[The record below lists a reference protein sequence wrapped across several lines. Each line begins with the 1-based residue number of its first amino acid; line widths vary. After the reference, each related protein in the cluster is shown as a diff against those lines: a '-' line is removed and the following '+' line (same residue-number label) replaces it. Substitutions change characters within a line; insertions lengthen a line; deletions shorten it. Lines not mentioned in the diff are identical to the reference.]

1 MSEQSENAASPWAS
15 WSLDKEV
22 VVTCV
27 IDAARDAVF
36 QAWTDPAQ
44 IVQWFGPDGF
54 EIESHEIDIRAAGA
68 WMFDMVAPDG
78 TRYPNLMTFLRIEA
92 PALIEV
98 RHGTGAAVD
107 PDAFG
112 MLLTFDQQGN
122 GKTVVTLRQMHPIAA
137 RRTAVMLFGAV
148 ELGGQTL
155 GKLAEH
161 VTKKENKT

>member
-1 MSEQSENAASPWAS
+1 MRETSENAGSPWAS
-15 WSLDKEV
+15 WALDKEV

-27 IDAARDAVF
+27 IDAARDTVF
-36 QAWTDPAQ
+36 EAWTDPAQ

-54 EIESHEIDIRAAGA
+54 EIASHDIDIRAGGA
-68 WMFDMVAPDG
+68 WLFDMVAPDG
-78 TRYPNLMTFLRIEA
+78 TRYPNRMTFLRIVS

-122 GKTVVTLRQMHPIAA
+122 GKTVVTLRQMQPNAA
-137 RRTAVMLFGAV
+137 RRTAVMQFGAV

-155 GKLAEH
+155 GKLAGH
-161 VTKKENKT
+161 VAKKESRP